1 IFCLIGIWCSF
12 APPAEWPLCCDK
24 TSYADHELNVTFI
37 FSFASA
43 TLTRCMGN
51 GGGAPLNLAITLNLP
66 VVCVISAFRVFFFLI
81 AQILNAVAGA
91 IVYGVRPETT
101 ASLCVDNLNQPAS
114 RSEFQLNTDKRH
126 SIGEF
131 APLVTGKHNSLAL
144 YGLISQTGCG
154 INPARSFGPAVIL
167 KSFDDV
173 YWVGPMSAGVAAAL
187 VCDYRLTPRDE
198 LLGEQTRVWFCCS
211 SDQGTDAEPLLEAVR
226 GREGSK

>member
-1 IFCLIGIWCSF
+1 MRIQSL
-12 APPAEWPLCCDK
+12 PASPLPCDAL
-24 TSYADHELNVTFI
+24 YPDGC
-37 FSFASA
+37 FASA

-101 ASLCVDNLNQPAS
+101 ASLCVDNAIESACIKVRVPAQP
-114 RSEFQLNTDKRH
+114 
-126 SIGEF
+126 
-131 APLVTGKHNSLAL
+131 LAGPVCWL
-144 YGLISQTGCG
+144 ARISQTGCG

>member
-1 IFCLIGIWCSF
+1 HNPSIEIMQERKEPSSVV
-12 APPAEWPLCCDK
+12 WPNYC
-24 TSYADHELNVTFI
+24 
-37 FSFASA
+37 FASA

-101 ASLCVDNLNQPAS
+101 ASLCVDNAS
-114 RSEFQLNTDKRH
+114 VNACMSNDLQ
-126 SIGEF
+126 
-131 APLVTGKHNSLAL
+131 
-144 YGLISQTGCG
+144 ISQTGCG